1 MQGNFCLWIK
11 AKLFQSTGVINGRSL
26 DRMWDIKVT
35 MKMRNTLSPR
45 GNLIREYIS
54 KSANDKTERIKSESW
69 SSSADSEFERF
80 SFLVRFRLCNF
91 VHFAKLNTFS
101 DIDFCF
107 AFCNKLFFLSF
118 CLPISSLKSFF
129 GFYKL
134 FCFLLSVRFLC
145 IFKIS
150 KRKFSVLFSFDR
162 THSRN
167 IKLQLRVKQLQS
179 T

>member
-134 FCFLLSVRFLC
+134 FAFCCRFAFCVFLKFRRENFRCFFPS
-145 IFKIS
+145 IGH
-150 KRKFSVLFSFDR
+150 
-162 THSRN
+162 TAG
-167 IKLQLRVKQLQS
+167 